1 MEVIKKIL
9 AVPTIMIGI
18 YYGIKIMIIG
28 MMINTLIAYFLNS
41 YYSGKFIDY
50 PISAQVK
57 DILPAL
63 ILAVLLGLIVFVI
76 GNFLDV
82 SNLWKLITQILIGAL
97 LFIGIAEASKMDDYL
112 YIKGIVF

>member
-1 MEVIKKIL
+1 
-9 AVPTIMIGI
+9 MIGI

-63 ILAVLLGLIVFVI
+63 ILAVLIGLIVFVI

-82 SNLWKLITQILIGAL
+82 SNLWKLITQILIRL
-97 LFIGIAEASKMDDYL
+97 LP
-112 YIKGIVF
+112 V